1 MQQYSTLV
9 TNEMFHSP
17 PSVALQ
23 GLLLS
28 CIYLQKKKKK
38 APLTSQN
45 LHESYKGDHPQR
57 NKQHGAV
64 FTLLDEK
71 QKQAS

>member
-1 MQQYSTLV
+1 MLI
-9 TNEMFHSP
+9 TNEMLHSH

-23 GLLLS
+23 GVSLS
-28 CIYLQKKKKK
+28 CIYRQKKN

-45 LHESYKGDHPQR
+45 LHEMYKGDDPQR
-57 NKQHGAV
+57 NKQHSAA

-71 QKQAS
+71 HRQASQH